1 MFAFYFALY
10 TWLDFTLSHFRTSHF
25 IIAPERP
32 KTWGGSSQKFGRI
45 DPGRT
50 DSGKDNDNGTIDI
63 VSAIFPS
70 SSGRKCHPTRPK
82 ADRISQIAG
91 IIVSDLT
98 PTNASK
104 RKVFCI

>member
-45 DPGRT
+45 DRVWGGSTRGGPT
-50 DSGKDNDNGTIDI
+50 LGKTTIT
-63 VSAIFPS
+63 V
-70 SSGRKCHPTRPK
+70 
-82 ADRISQIAG
+82 
-91 IIVSDLT
+91 L
-98 PTNASK
+98 
-104 RKVFCI
+104 